1 MANDFFIRAYR
12 KWSWAGLGGVRLPM
26 SVQGQ
31 NSGKFSEIFRN
42 IPILR
47 YIGLIK
53 MLFSSVTKVE
63 PLVLKW
69 KFDVAMIV
77 FTH

>member
-1 MANDFFIRAYR
+1 MTFSFVRTENDHEQGWGR
-12 KWSWAGLGGVRLPM
+12 VRLPM

-63 PLVLKW
+63 PLVLK
-69 KFDVAMIV
+69 
-77 FTH
+77 

>member
-1 MANDFFIRAYR
+1 MTFSFERTENDHEQGWGR
-12 KWSWAGLGGVRLPM
+12 VRLPM

-63 PLVLKW
+63 PLVLK
-69 KFDVAMIV
+69 
-77 FTH
+77 

>member
-1 MANDFFIRAYR
+1 MTFSFERTENDHEQG
-12 KWSWAGLGGVRLPM
+12 WGGVRLPM

-63 PLVLKW
+63 PLVLK
-69 KFDVAMIV
+69 
-77 FTH
+77 